1 MKPSLFSAFRALGIS
16 SESLLMA
23 LTAICG
29 ALFALPS
36 VAGEQVV
43 ADDPFSDGML
53 YQAPGSDPLGLTWFS
68 SESALSVVDGEA
80 GLGDG
85 KALFFSS
92 KKDFGIFTTHFP
104 AVALT
109 EDGDTLTVE
118 FDYRLPTGSGEL
130 RFGLYD
136 SGGTLRTSDNGV
148 DACIDDRGYGV
159 NTNADNSSCFREAAG
174 DAPLGGG
181 RSW

>member
-1 MKPSLFSAFRALGIS
+1 
-16 SESLLMA
+16 MA